1 MKENLCVMMKY
12 DFYLM
17 FLVEIFTM
25 TSPAING
32 QKDNGNKA
40 ESSSTVATAEETTP
54 ATPQQAS
61 VATPPLV
68 AWWRIFKLVNLLQ
81 QQGC

>member
-1 MKENLCVMMKY
+1 
-12 DFYLM
+12 
-17 FLVEIFTM
+17 M

-40 ESSSTVATAEETTP
+40 ETSSTAATAEETTP
-54 ATPQQAS
+54 SATPQEANI
-61 VATPPLV
+61 ATPPLV
-68 AWWRIFKLVNLLQ
+68 AWWRVFKLVSLLQ

>member
-1 MKENLCVMMKY
+1 MIV
-12 DFYLM
+12 
-17 FLVEIFTM
+17 VIFIEKTSIM

-40 ESSSTVATAEETTP
+40 ESSSTTAEESTPTT
-54 ATPQQAS
+54 AQEVN